1 MSKGERATVT
11 ATVDGHTVIRSAELH
26 GRRVSIK
33 RETTDEDGLPMMRE
47 VHYVRG
53 GATVRDLDNL
63 AFWWLDRFAEAEP
76 GTLFSAVMASNGHVA
91 RVRIPKDCVPIP
103 LPESTKAYDD
113 ACRPAYVA
121 RLQREAD
128 KRERD
133 AFAEYERV
141 MERFRAVMA
150 ECPTY

>member
-1 MSKGERATVT
+1 MTVF
-11 ATVDGHTVIRSAELH
+11 VDGQTVIRSAELH
-26 GRRVSIK
+26 GSRVSIK
-33 RETTDEDGLPMMRE
+33 RETVDEDGVSVMRE

-53 GATVRDLDNL
+53 GATLRDLDNL
-63 AFWWLDRFAEAEP
+63 AFWWLDRYAEAEP
-76 GTLFSAVMASNGHVA
+76 GTLFSAVMAQNGQVA
-91 RVRIPKDCVPIP
+91 RVRIPKECVPIP

-121 RLQREAD
+121 GLQRAAD

-141 MERFRAVMA
+141 MERFRTVMA
-150 ECPTY
+150 ECPAYT